1 MILSML
7 SPCMIS
13 AFHRLSKNGRQLY
26 KPTTENYLRL
36 MQCMP
41 MTDCNGWQWYR
52 VTRITDTCWYLSDNS
67 GSLITLYLVYL
78 DNIVVTVGD
87 SVQSLTRGDVETTKI
102 GKSGQC
108 GHHRKYLI
116 NVWRI
121 ELSKCFLAKLIWLE
135 CGLQIDWSIIVV
147 FDVWRLATTL

>member
-1 MILSML
+1 MHYIDC
-7 SPCMIS
+7 P
-13 AFHRLSKNGRQLY
+13 KNGRQLY

-102 GKSGQC
+102 GKSGHC
-108 GHHRKYLI
+108 GHQRKYLI
-116 NVWRI
+116 KVWRI

-135 CGLQIDWSIIVV
+135 CGLQTDWSINVV
-147 FDVWRLATTL
+147 FDVWRLASTL